1 MLSNNSISSSCVNA
15 IQANMGSL
23 VGLPTPLVARRA
35 GRPQVTSARTIW
47 HETSEE
53 RGLEKARGLA
63 LQELHR

>member
-1 MLSNNSISSSCVNA
+1 
-15 IQANMGSL
+15 MGSL